1 MYSKEGNVKLET
13 SARFTPIGQ
22 TNIVFYNTDINT
34 ADLVFLI
41 TRNKIPLE
49 VSDENV
55 NCYLMLKA
63 QDSSYIVDTASVEDP
78 MNGKVRYTIPK
89 EFLSHSGNVQAQV
102 WIAVH
107 GKEDIVTEVQ
117 FSFEI
122 KDSLV
127 NTVPAVDKVNYI
139 KSFDD
144 LRQRITDRVDEIE
157 EAIKNGADY
166 VAEMDETLQTG
177 KKELNDTV
185 SRNQKTVEELADGT
199 VKTVKETRD
208 QAVEDMKSK
217 STGLINEA
225 KTNVNATRD
234 KALTDMKE
242 QSEGYVQEAKEAKE
256 GVEQAIE
263 NWNFSGTN
271 LLKGTTDEWQES
283 KARFEILLAETSL
296 TAGDTVTYDVETE
309 SEAEKNI
316 AFYDAD
322 ANELASATDTAEIP
336 ENTYRIMVNLSES
349 VNNRKPVL
357 NRGIHPA
364 DWSLNPS
371 ETAAKKDVQQKLD
384 QTFADNLE
392 EHGFLDF
399 ESGFK
404 NKNTDVGDEA
414 TWLQYIRIGSMC
426 KIFGTIENANL
437 IDKDSEVLV
446 STLPNHLKVTM
457 IDIATSQASGTLRFT
472 SRIYHDENADYPNGI
487 TISRPNNSSGAGNIP
502 AKNWLNISL
511 TCAVG
516 VVE

>member
-1 MYSKEGNVKLET
+1 MYNKNGRVNLET
-13 SARFTPIGQ
+13 NAQYTPIGK

-41 TRNKIPLE
+41 TRNKIPIE

-55 NCYLMLKA
+55 DCYIMLKA
-63 QDSSYIVDTASVEDP
+63 KDGSYIVDTASVEDP
-78 MNGKVRYTIPK
+78 LNGQVRYTIPK

-144 LRQRITDRVDEIE
+144 LRHRISDRVDEIE
-157 EAIKNGADY
+157 EAIKSGADY

-283 KARFEILLAETSL
+283 KAQFEILLAETSL

-309 SEAEKNI
+309 SEAEKSI
-316 AFYDAD
+316 TFYDAD
-322 ANELASATDTAEIP
+322 ANELASAMDTAEIP

-371 ETAAKKDVQQKLD
+371 ETATKKDVQQKLD

-392 EHGFLDF
+392 EHDFLDL
-399 ESGFK
+399 ESGFEDYSDNDWDK
-404 NKNTDVGDEA
+404 
-414 TWLQYIRIGSMC
+414 LQYYRVGSMC
-426 KIFGTIENANL
+426 HIFGCIKNTE
-437 IDKDSEVLV
+437 
-446 STLPNHLKVTM
+446 TLNQDAEIIVTQLPEHLKLLTKDVVV
-457 IDIATSQASGTLRFT
+457 SQGSDRQRFT
-472 SRIYHDENADYPNGI
+472 AQIASSTYRENLNKV
-487 TISRPNNSSGAGNIP
+487 TIFRFVTNEG
-502 AKNWLNISL
+502 KNVNFFPGRWLNISL
-511 TCAVG
+511 TCRVE